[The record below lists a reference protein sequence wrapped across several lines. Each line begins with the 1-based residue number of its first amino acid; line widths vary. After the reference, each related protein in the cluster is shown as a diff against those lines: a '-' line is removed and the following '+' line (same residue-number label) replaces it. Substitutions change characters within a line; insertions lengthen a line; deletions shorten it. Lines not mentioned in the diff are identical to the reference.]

1 MVYVIRLIV
10 LLLFFGLS
18 IQEVVALQQE
28 TNNSYKQQ
36 ITDLNRDPSEF
47 SGILP
52 VNPQITS
59 MVLSLDYPSKNS
71 VPLLLENF
79 LNLSAANPAEEYL
92 ILILQLRAQ
101 IDLKVDIPS
110 QNNENIVEQLLT
122 KTEQLS
128 LFISEQQLAQPAFMK
143 WYHVLADYY
152 VQQGQFEQAVNEK
165 NKYLDKYYIYLKNK
179 RLSMIE
185 VLGRS
190 FEMKDKKATNALLE
204 SQNQIKVNRFA
215 DIQKQKSERQYQ
227 LTIIICSAIVFS
239 LLFFKQ
245 LALRNKL
252 LIQHKTDVITGLVN
266 RNEFFKQGK
275 NLVKTHEI
283 EASDLS
289 ILIVDIDHFKKI
301 NDNFGYEVGDSI
313 LKEISHLIK
322 ESMRS
327 RDLLSRIGTDHFSA
341 ILPFANQHKAKAIAM
356 RIKTKI
362 GTHNFSSLMVK
373 QKVTV
378 SIGLASLSQ
387 KTLNIDSLFSDADNA
402 LYYAK
407 EQGRDTVV
415 HSKAAIG
422 E

>member
-1 MVYVIRLIV
+1 MVCIIKLIS
-10 LLLFFGLS
+10 LSLFFGLS
-18 IQEVVALQQE
+18 TQEVVALQQE

-36 ITDLNRDPSEF
+36 TTDFNRESLEPS
-47 SGILP
+47 SILP

-59 MVLSLDYPSKNS
+59 MVLSLDYPSKDS

-79 LNLSAANPAEEYL
+79 MHLSAANPAEEYL

-101 IDLKVDIPS
+101 LDLQVDLLKK
-110 QNNENIVEQLLT
+110 NNDNIVEQLHT
-122 KTEQLS
+122 KAEQLS
-128 LFISEQQLAQPAFMK
+128 LFISEQQLSQPAFMK
-143 WYHVLADYY
+143 WHHVLADYY
-152 VQQGQFEQAVNEK
+152 AQQGQFEQAVNEK
-165 NKYLDKYYIYLKNK
+165 NQYLDKYYIYLKHK

-215 DIQKQKSERQYQ
+215 DIQKQKTERQYQ
-227 LTIIICSAIVFS
+227 LTIVICSAIVFF

-245 LALRNKL
+245 LGLRNKL
-252 LIQHKTDVITGLVN
+252 LIRHKTDFITGLVN
-266 RNEFFKQGK
+266 RSEFFKQG
-275 NLVKTHEI
+275 NILVKSHKT

-327 RDLLSRIGTDHFSA
+327 RDLLSRIGSDHFSA

-362 GTHNFSSLMVK
+362 AVHNFSSLMVK
-373 QKVTV
+373 QKITV
-378 SIGLASLSQ
+378 SIGVTSLSE
-387 KTLNIDSLFSDADNA
+387 KTLNIDSLFSNADNA

-407 EQGRDTVV
+407 EQGRDTVL
-415 HSKAAIG
+415 HSKTAIG

>member
-1 MVYVIRLIV
+1 
-10 LLLFFGLS
+10 
-18 IQEVVALQQE
+18 
-28 TNNSYKQQ
+28 
-36 ITDLNRDPSEF
+36 
-47 SGILP
+47 
-52 VNPQITS
+52 
-59 MVLSLDYPSKNS
+59 
-71 VPLLLENF
+71 
-79 LNLSAANPAEEYL
+79 
-92 ILILQLRAQ
+92 
-101 IDLKVDIPS
+101 
-110 QNNENIVEQLLT
+110 
-122 KTEQLS
+122 
-128 LFISEQQLAQPAFMK
+128 
-143 WYHVLADYY
+143 
-152 VQQGQFEQAVNEK
+152 
-165 NKYLDKYYIYLKNK
+165 
-179 RLSMIE
+179 MIE

>member
-1 MVYVIRLIV
+1 MVYVIRVIAF
-10 LLLFFGLS
+10 LLFFGLS

-28 TNNSYKQQ
+28 TNNSYNQQ
-36 ITDLNRDPSEF
+36 ITDLNPEPLEF

-59 MVLSLDYPSKNS
+59 MVLSLDYASINN

-79 LNLSAANPAEEYL
+79 VHLSAVNPAEEYL
-92 ILILQLRAQ
+92 TLILQLRAQ
-101 IDLKVDIPS
+101 VNNQVDLPS
-110 QNNENIVEQLLT
+110 QNNESIVEQLRT
-122 KTEQLS
+122 KAEELS
-128 LFISEQQLAQPAFMK
+128 LFISEQQLSQPAFMK
-143 WYHVLADYY
+143 WHHVLADYY

-165 NKYLDKYYIYLKNK
+165 NKYLDKYYIYLKHK

-215 DIQKQKSERQYQ
+215 EIQKQKSERQYQ
-227 LTIIICSAIVFS
+227 LTIIICSAIVFT

-245 LALRNKL
+245 LGLRNKL
-252 LIQHKTDVITGLVN
+252 LIQNKTDFVTRLIN
-266 RNEFFKQGK
+266 RNEFFKLG
-275 NLVKTHEI
+275 NTLVKSHKL

-313 LKEISHLIK
+313 LKEISNLIK

-327 RDLLSRIGTDHFSA
+327 RDLLSRIGADHFSA

-362 GTHNFSSLMVK
+362 AAHNFSSLKVN

-378 SIGLASLSQ
+378 SIGVASLSQ
-387 KTLNIDSLFSDADNA
+387 KTLNSYSLFSDADNA
-402 LYYAK
+402 LYDAK
-407 EQGRDTVV
+407 ERGGDTVV
-415 HSKAAIG
+415 HVKAAVG